1 MSTDRTAPPPKVL
14 LVAAFAALYII
25 WGSTYLAIKI
35 GVETMPPWPMIA
47 ARHALAGTMLF
58 TTLRLSG
65 VPAPKRAHWRGA
77 VTGGLM
83 LLVVGNGLVAY
94 SAHRLPSGLASMVV
108 ATTPI
113 WMVVTESLRPK
124 GQLPRAKEWLG
135 LALGLVGLALLAGP
149 SLAAAVRG
157 DTGAV
162 DVGAVGLLL
171 VGASSWAVGSVIG
184 RDMARPDNA
193 FMGSALQMLCA
204 GGFLTVACLLTGEW
218 NQVDLPAVSM
228 RSWIAFTYLI
238 AFGSLL
244 GFTAFV
250 WLLRVAKTSQ
260 VATYAYVNPIVAL
273 LLGASIGHETITPMM
288 LIAACVT
295 LAGVVLVVMP
305 PLKAQT

>member
-1 MSTDRTAPPPKVL
+1 MTTDRPAPPPKVL

-47 ARHALAGTMLF
+47 ARHALAGVMLF

-65 VPAPKRAHWRGA
+65 VPLPRREHWRGA

-113 WMVVTESLRPK
+113 WMVVTESMRPK
-124 GQLPRAKEWLG
+124 GRSPGPKEWLG

-149 SLAAAVRG
+149 SLTAAARG
-157 DTGAV
+157 DAGAV

-171 VGASSWAVGSVIG
+171 VGASSWAVGSVLG
-184 RDMARPDNA
+184 REMPRPDNA
-193 FMGSALQMLCA
+193 FMGSALQMLSA
-204 GGFLTVACLLTGEW
+204 GGFLTIACLLTGEW
-218 NQVDLPAVSM
+218 SQVDLSAVSL
-228 RSWIAFTYLI
+228 RSWTAFVYLI

-250 WLLRVAKTSQ
+250 WLMRVAKTSH

-305 PLKAQT
+305 PLGAKP

>member
-1 MSTDRTAPPPKVL
+1 MSTDRITPPPKLL

-47 ARHALAGTMLF
+47 ARHALAGIILY
-58 TTLRLSG
+58 TTLRVSG
-65 VPAPKRAHWRGA
+65 VPGPKRAHWRGA

-113 WMVVTESLRPK
+113 WMVVTETVRPN
-124 GQLPRAKEWLG
+124 GRFPRAKEWLG
-135 LALGLVGLALLAGP
+135 LALGLLGLALLAGP

-157 DTGAV
+157 DAGAV

-184 RDMARPDNA
+184 RDMPRPDNA
-193 FMGSALQMLCA
+193 FMGSALQMLSA
-204 GGFLTVACLLTGEW
+204 GGFLTVVCLLTGEW
-218 NQVDLPAVSM
+218 SQVNLPAVSM
-228 RSWIAFTYLI
+228 RSWTAFAYLI

-250 WLLRVAKTSQ
+250 WLMRVAKTSH

-305 PLKAQT
+305 PLGAKT